1 MKHTIRTRV
10 GGALLSFAMVL
21 SLLPASALAVED
33 ITSNGL
39 SEAGNGSSST
49 TLKNLNDV
57 NSWITDRQEPNN
69 FTIEGGKITFSV
81 KEQQQQ
87 NDWYDWQ
94 GRKAYTGAQV
104 SSYWKV
110 SYTMDV
116 TESMLEQNNVNASL
130 WIQVDEAGENGA
142 ASQQDCVDWAIIQFI
157 NTDTIKWQSWDAYG
171 SGSWKDISDI
181 TTTAG
186 TYTIDVEFANG
197 YLTQYI
203 NGVQINAYDIG
214 VSETAPVAVITQGK
228 SFGDAFDVAM
238 SVPTI
243 TTQAPEVV
251 NIQTVDQLAAAI
263 KKQQD
268 GQTWNIAAGTYTLTR
283 TQLDMYKDWKN
294 PFTSFQSGWYF
305 PLYADDLTINGI
317 GDVIITSDVETAN
330 GAWATQDFVSVW
342 GNGIT
347 IDNVDILSKDYQN
360 KVIEIMGQNFT
371 LRNAEM
377 KKVNEWGSGSITFN
391 SQINNG
397 DIGTATI
404 ENVKL
409 YAWISTNYSK
419 TGTLNASDVT
429 IDFTDNEY
437 AGYTDSEHPEWGYGW
452 CPGIFNNSS
461 NVAVNNDN
469 LTIIVDDGIALADQ
483 VLNSKIQPN
492 TTVVLNSGTYELE
505 ENQCI
510 VLNKKVTIQ
519 GSGTETVIAGF
530 SSVDYGNGMFTFA
543 GGSEGSVLK
552 DLTISYQATGAQTSA
567 VYFNGTFTGGN
578 ADNVT
583 KIQNVVFNG
592 GNTLE
597 TIGREMAITSTYHKT
612 SPIGYLE
619 VSGCTFN
626 NFMYGMYFNRMS
638 NAVIENCQFNGT
650 KYNAINIAADGTAQN
665 SGSDNIVIRNNVFQ
679 NISFANYEYNEYSSG
694 IRLGVNTSN
703 VTLLN
708 NTMDMLNSK
717 LPVYV
722 DEGNTQT
729 VAIVKD
735 GDAVVAQYLVSANCT
750 ITLPAAPSKAGYS
763 FNGWSDGSK
772 SYAANAQ
779 VTISKDTTFTALWSY
794 IPTGGGSSSG
804 SGNQTETEKN
814 PDGSTTTTVT
824 KPDGSTTETTK
835 YPDGSSEV
843 VETKKDGTTTTTTTD
858 TEGNKTE
865 VIENTD
871 GSSKTT
877 VDNKDGSSSTTT
889 VSKNGQVEAEVKLPA
904 AVVNE
909 AADKGEAV
917 ALPMPE
923 VPVTSDRD
931 EAATVT
937 VTLPSSTS
945 AKVEIPVENVTSGTV
960 AVLVKADGTE
970 EIIKTT
976 LTTENGVAVT
986 LADGDTVK
994 IVDNSKDFDDV
1005 SNQYWGASYIDFATS
1020 RNLFSGTSATT
1031 FAPETVMTRSMIVTV
1046 LASYDGANTA
1056 ASDGEAWYAAGQQ
1069 WAMENGISDGTNMDG
1084 NLNREQL
1091 ALMLWNY
1098 AGKPAPTGNLNSF
1111 VDAGNA
1117 SDWAAQAMAWA
1128 VENGLISGMG
1138 NNALDPQGLATRAQ
1152 VATIMSQFVALTA

>member
-142 ASQQDCVDWAIIQFI
+142 ASQQDCVDWAIIQCI

-203 NGVQINAYDIG
+203 NGVQINAYNIG

-228 SFGDAFDVAM
+228 SFGAAFDVAM

-268 GQTWNIAAGTYTLTR
+268 GQTWNIAAGTYTLTQ
-283 TQLDMYKDWKN
+283 TQLDVYKDWKN
-294 PFTSFQSGWYF
+294 PGESSQGGWYF

-317 GDVIITSDVETAN
+317 GDVTITSDVATAN
-330 GAWATQDFVSVW
+330 GNWATQDFVSVW
-342 GNGIT
+342 GDGIT
-347 IDNVDILSKDYQN
+347 INGVDIQSKTEQN
-360 KVIEIMGQNFT
+360 KAIEIMGQNFT
-371 LRNAEM
+371 LKNSTILPVVHPEAENQE
-377 KKVNEWGSGSITFN
+377 VFSGSIFFN
-391 SQINNG
+391 PVNEADSLGVSNL
-397 DIGTATI
+397 
-404 ENVKL
+404 ESVYL
-409 YAWISTNYSK
+409 YSYVSASYASN
-419 TGTLNASDVT
+419 GTLNVRNVTMDATNNMWHIWGIGYGPALTGNVYGEVSNVTYIIDEDAILTEILDSNYEYASDTKPGTTIKLTEDIALTEKLTINKDVT
-429 IDFTDNEY
+429 IDGQGHTITGVADNDDIYIEVTGGSFNIANVTLKDFGGAVGTRSGNGVIKVPSAATGVTVNATNVNVQDFNRSAY
-437 AGYTDSEHPEWGYGW
+437 DIGAGSFNISGGTIDCTNSNTANTVLTK
-452 CPGIFNNSS
+452 GIKVGGTANKVTGVISGVTIKNSAS
-461 NVAVNNDN
+461 
-469 LTIIVDDGIALADQ
+469 
-483 VLNSKIQPN
+483 
-492 TTVVLNSGTYELE
+492 TYEDWNTAAIE
-505 ENQCI
+505 VYSNADVDVSNC
-510 VLNKKVTIQ
+510 TI
-519 GSGTETVIAGF
+519 
-530 SSVDYGNGMFTFA
+530 SSVSKGIHVDNYWY
-543 GGSEGSVLK
+543 
-552 DLTISYQATGAQTSA
+552 DTGAITVDISGGTITADADA
-567 VYFNGTFTGGN
+567 VMIYSKANATNDVKVNITGGTFTGNIQILDKTDKDTISIIGGTFSVDPS
-578 ADNVT
+578 AYKAPGYYYVT
-583 KIQNVVFNG
+583 K
-592 GNTLE
+592 
-597 TIGREMAITSTYHKT
+597 
-612 SPIGYLE
+612 
-619 VSGCTFN
+619 N
-626 NFMYGMYFNRMS
+626 N
-638 NAVIENCQFNGT
+638 
-650 KYNAINIAADGTAQN
+650 DGTW
-665 SGSDNIVIRNNVFQ
+665 
-679 NISFANYEYNEYSSG
+679 
-694 IRLGVNTSN
+694 T
-703 VTLLN
+703 
-708 NTMDMLNSK
+708 
-717 LPVYV
+717 VYY
-722 DEGNTQT
+722 D
-729 VAIVKD
+729 
-735 GDAVVAQYLVSANCT
+735 
-750 ITLPAAPSKAGYS
+750 APSS
-763 FNGWSDGSK
+763 
-772 SYAANAQ
+772 
-779 VTISKDTTFTALWSY
+779 
-794 IPTGGGSSSG
+794 GGSSSG

-889 VSKNGQVEAEVKLPA
+889 VSKNGQVEAEVKLTA

-931 EAATVT
+931 EAPTVT

-945 AKVEIPVENVTSGTV
+945 AKVEIPVKNVTSGTV

-986 LADGDTVK
+986 LADSDTVK

-1111 VDAGNA
+1111 VDAGDT